1 MELEQLNSIIKQGVP
16 QPSHFVLRANAFSQ
30 LRQFDEAAKDMAH
43 AIELE
48 PDNASY
54 YWLRGGYLLSHEVDN
69 KGQIGGEGNDA
80 PTSQILEDYKLALER
95 DPTDGA
101 AWINLIEI
109 NVLLRRWDDAIACFG
124 ASRKYMTFPSYQ
136 VIRSFLGCLAL
147 ALVGD
152 DISDEDRSALDDMDI
167 AVSHGLYRFS
177 EVEEMIQK
185 LTEEQYEQTRLS
197 KALSIY
203 RLFLGHF

>member
-109 NVLLRRWDDAIACFG
+109 NLLLRRWDDAIACFG
-124 ASRKYMTFPSYQ
+124 ASRKYMTSPSYQ

-152 DISDEDRSALDDMDI
+152 DISDEDRSALDNLDI
-167 AVSHGLYRFS
+167 AVSHGVYRFS
-177 EVEEMIQK
+177 EVEAMIQK
-185 LTEEQYEQTRLS
+185 LTKDQYEQTRLS
-197 KALSIY
+197 KALDIY

>member
-1 MELEQLNSIIKQGVP
+1 MELEQLNSIIKQGSP
-16 QPSHFVLRANAFSQ
+16 QPSHFVLRANAFSHMN
-30 LRQFDEAAKDMAH
+30 QFDKAAKDMAH

-54 YWLRGGYLLSHEVDN
+54 YWLRGGYLLSYKVHN
-69 KGQIGGEGNDA
+69 TGQISAQDNADSA
-80 PTSQILEDYKLALER
+80 SQILKDYKLALER
-95 DPTDGA
+95 DPTDRA

-124 ASRKYMTFPSYQ
+124 ASRKYMTSPSYQ

-152 DISDEDRSALDDMDI
+152 DISDEDRSALDNLDI
-167 AVSHGLYRFS
+167 AVSHGVYRFS
-177 EVEEMIQK
+177 EVEA
-185 LTEEQYEQTRLS
+185 LLRGLVEEGYEPGRVAE
-197 KALSIY
+197 ALGI
-203 RLFLGHF
+203 RDLCLGHF